1 LVFTDLNYYKV
12 TINEGTCRVA
22 FTLTKVAV
30 VITAA
35 KPENIVIGWPM
46 FWQ

>member
-1 LVFTDLNYYKV
+1 MQALVVL
-12 TINEGTCRVA
+12 A
-22 FTLTKVAV
+22 LMLTKVAV

-35 KPENIVIGWPM
+35 KPENIVIGWAM

>member
-1 LVFTDLNYYKV
+1 MQ
-12 TINEGTCRVA
+12 
-22 FTLTKVAV
+22 TLEVLALRFKKVAV

-46 FWQ
+46 F